1 MTEHTIGYARTS
13 TEMQTQ
19 QLQLDALANCDRIFT
34 ETVSGAKRIE
44 DRPELMKALDH
55 LRDGDQLIAWRLDR
69 LSRSLPELLRIVT
82 MIEAKGADFVSVTE
96 NLETKSAGGKLIFHI
111 FGALAEWEREVIRAR
126 VRAGMDSYIKEHGS
140 MPGRPS
146 VVTESKLDVA
156 REMMANGRIIKDVCD
171 TVGISKS
178 TLYRHLNSA
187 SRRLLAMRRGSA
199 RRPHAPAL
207 TPWCGVQRRSSPP
220 VLSLRVAAGM

>member
-55 LRDGDQLIAWRLDR
+55 LRLGDQLIVWRLDR
-69 LSRSLPELLRIVT
+69 LSRSLPELLRIVA

-156 REMMANGRIIKDVCD
+156 RKMMASGRTIKDVCD

-178 TLYRHLNSA
+178 TLYRHLN
-187 SRRLLAMRRGSA
+187 LA
-199 RRPHAPAL
+199 
-207 TPWCGVQRRSSPP
+207 T
-220 VLSLRVAAGM
+220 

>member
-1 MTEHTIGYARTS
+1 MA
-13 TEMQTQ
+13 
-19 QLQLDALANCDRIFT
+19 
-34 ETVSGAKRIE
+34 
-44 DRPELMKALDH
+44 
-55 LRDGDQLIAWRLDR
+55 
-69 LSRSLPELLRIVT
+69 

-156 REMMANGRIIKDVCD
+156 RKMIASGRTIKDVCD

-178 TLYRHLNSA
+178 TLYRHLN
-187 SRRLLAMRRGSA
+187 LATA
-199 RRPHAPAL
+199 K
-207 TPWCGVQRRSSPP
+207 TPS
-220 VLSLRVAAGM
+220 